1 MPTGMLQTMGSLSQL
16 IEAETAA
23 SLPETV
29 RPWVERLRQ
38 LPGVRAVLF
47 YGSGLW
53 QAHTAPEGVVYD
65 FYLLVSGYRAF
76 QSGRGLAVAG
86 HLLPPNVYFEEADFG
101 NGATRCKYAVLTV
114 KQFTRAARGKSF
126 TPHIWSRFSQPY
138 RIAHIDSE
146 ALRQSLIEAGM
157 ESVLC
162 FHRRV
167 FHLVDTVSPR
177 ECWQA
182 GLRATYADEL
192 RSEPKSRVDALFDA
206 NAHAFVQRTV
216 RTVPAL
222 PSLAERASEN
232 RVRSRV
238 PPWRR
243 ACYRAALL
251 ARRPFM
257 KLVVLARLVKAG
269 FTFRGG
275 LEYAQWK
282 VERHSGI
289 RVELSAFH
297 RRHPV
302 LGGLLLFWQ
311 VIRRG
316 GLA

>member
-1 MPTGMLQTMGSLSQL
+1 L

-23 SLPETV
+23 SLPEPV

-53 QAHTAPEGVVYD
+53 HANAAREGVVYD

-76 QSGRGLAVAG
+76 QSGRRLAVAG
-86 HLLPPNVYFEEADFG
+86 HLLPPNVYFEEADLG
-101 NGATRCKYAVLTV
+101 QGPTRCKYAVLTV
-114 KQFTRAARGKSF
+114 KQFIRAARGRSF
-126 TPHIWSRFSQPY
+126 TPHIWSRFAQPY
-138 RIAHIDSE
+138 RIAHSDSE
-146 ALRQSLIEAGM
+146 ALRQSLIEASV
-157 ESVLC
+157 ESVLR

-167 FHLVDTVSPR
+167 FHLVDTATPR

-182 GLRATYADEL
+182 GLRTTYADEL

-206 NAHAFVQRTV
+206 NAHAFTERTV
-216 RTVPAL
+216 QAVAAL
-222 PSLAERASEN
+222 PTLAERVSEES
-232 RVRSRV
+232 VRSRV

-243 ACYRAALL
+243 GCYRAALF
-251 ARRPFM
+251 ARRPFA
-257 KLVVLARLVKAG
+257 KLVVFLRLVKAG
-269 FTFRGG
+269 FTFQGG

-289 RVELSAFH
+289 RVEFSDFH
-297 RRHPV
+297 RRHQV
-302 LGGLLLFWQ
+302 LGGLILFWR
-311 VIRRG
+311 VVRRG